1 MADYFSENMNII
13 SQLADKP
20 NLNAAAMKT
29 KFDEAGNKI
38 KTFIN
43 GTIAT
48 DIDGLKAGT
57 ALTAGAIKTV
67 KIDDGAVTTDKLADG
82 NVTSA
87 KLAPQTKL
95 VLSGTNIYG
104 DNLPGSGVTG
114 QIFFKKVT

>member
-1 MADYFSENMNII
+1 MADYFNENMNII

-43 GTIAT
+43 GTLAT

-57 ALTAGAIKTV
+57 ALAAGAVKTP
-67 KIDDGAVTTDKLADG
+67 KIEDGAVTSAKIADG
-82 NVTSA
+82 NVNSD
-87 KLAPQTKL
+87 KLAAQTKL
-95 VLSGTNIYG
+95 VLSGSDIYG